1 MFYIGIHE
9 FIGQFLFLFNFLLI
23 SATINFGCPLFQ
35 GEISS
40 ALRLMNFEFLQRRL
54 IAHVQD
60 RVQRGEL
67 TERGLARRTGI
78 SQPHLH
84 NVLKGVRVL
93 SPHIGDVLLRHL
105 HITVLDLLR
114 EEEWTARCAPDNAEV
129 PARTRFPAADGLP

>member
-1 MFYIGIHE
+1 M
-9 FIGQFLFLFNFLLI
+9 N
-23 SATINFGCPLFQ
+23 FQ
-35 GEISS
+35 G
-40 ALRLMNFEFLQRRL
+40 LQLRL

-93 SPHIGDVLLRHL
+93 SPQIGDVLLRHL
-105 HITVLDLLR
+105 HITLLDLLR
-114 EEEWTARCAPDNAEV
+114 EDERNWQPSADRACLSPG
-129 PARTRFPAADGLP
+129 TRFPPPNGLP

>member
-1 MFYIGIHE
+1 MYFE
-9 FIGQFLFLFNFLLI
+9 LLQ
-23 SATINFGCPLFQ
+23 L
-35 GEISS
+35 
-40 ALRLMNFEFLQRRL
+40 RL

-93 SPHIGDVLLRHL
+93 SPQIGDVLLRHL
-105 HITVLDLLR
+105 HITLLDLLKD
-114 EEEWTARCAPDNAEV
+114 EEWNERCSQDCAAV
-129 PARTRFPAADGLP
+129 PEGTRFPAPDGLP

>member
-1 MFYIGIHE
+1 MYFE
-9 FIGQFLFLFNFLLI
+9 LLQ
-23 SATINFGCPLFQ
+23 L
-35 GEISS
+35 
-40 ALRLMNFEFLQRRL
+40 RL

-93 SPHIGDVLLRHL
+93 SPQIGDVLLRHL
-105 HITVLDLLR
+105 HITLLDLLK
-114 EEEWTARCAPDNAEV
+114 EEEWNERYPHDSATTSGGA
-129 PARTRFPAADGLP
+129 RFPAADGLP

>member
-1 MFYIGIHE
+1 MYFE
-9 FIGQFLFLFNFLLI
+9 LLQ
-23 SATINFGCPLFQ
+23 L
-35 GEISS
+35 
-40 ALRLMNFEFLQRRL
+40 RL

-93 SPHIGDVLLRHL
+93 SPQIGDVLLHHL
-105 HITVLDLLR
+105 HITLLDLLKD
-114 EEEWTARCAPDNAEV
+114 EEWNDHCSHDSAEV
-129 PARTRFPAADGLP
+129 SGGTRFPAADGLP

>member
-1 MFYIGIHE
+1 MY
-9 FIGQFLFLFNFLLI
+9 
-23 SATINFGCPLFQ
+23 
-35 GEISS
+35 
-40 ALRLMNFEFLQRRL
+40 FEMLQHRL

-93 SPHIGDVLLRHL
+93 SPQIGDVLLHHL
-105 HITVLDLLR
+105 HITLLDLLKDD
-114 EEEWTARCAPDNAEV
+114 EWHGHDSLHGVATPGG
-129 PARTRFPAADGLP
+129 TRFPAADGLP

>member
-1 MFYIGIHE
+1 MY
-9 FIGQFLFLFNFLLI
+9 
-23 SATINFGCPLFQ
+23 
-35 GEISS
+35 
-40 ALRLMNFEFLQRRL
+40 FECLQLRL

-93 SPHIGDVLLRHL
+93 SPEIGDVLLRHL
-105 HITVLDLLR
+105 HITLLDLLN
-114 EEEWTARCAPDNAEV
+114 DAERNGRTS
-129 PARTRFPAADGLP
+129 PETRSELAGTRFPAADGLP

>member
-1 MFYIGIHE
+1 
-9 FIGQFLFLFNFLLI
+9 
-23 SATINFGCPLFQ
+23 
-35 GEISS
+35 
-40 ALRLMNFEFLQRRL
+40 MNFEFLLCRL
-54 IAHVQD
+54 IEHVHD

-93 SPHIGDVLLRHL
+93 SPQIGDVLLRHL

-114 EEEWTARCAPDNAEV
+114 EEEWNGHGPPGNAVV
-129 PARTRFPAADGLP
+129 PARTRFPASNGLP

>member
-1 MFYIGIHE
+1 MYFE
-9 FIGQFLFLFNFLLI
+9 LLQ
-23 SATINFGCPLFQ
+23 L
-35 GEISS
+35 
-40 ALRLMNFEFLQRRL
+40 RL

-93 SPHIGDVLLRHL
+93 SPQIGDVLLRHL
-105 HITVLDLLR
+105 HITLLDLLKD
-114 EEEWTARCAPDNAEV
+114 EEWNAHASLSDAHR
-129 PARTRFPAADGLP
+129 PAGTRFPASDGLP

>member
-1 MFYIGIHE
+1 MYFE
-9 FIGQFLFLFNFLLI
+9 LLQ
-23 SATINFGCPLFQ
+23 L
-35 GEISS
+35 
-40 ALRLMNFEFLQRRL
+40 RL

-93 SPHIGDVLLRHL
+93 SPQIGDVLLRHL
-105 HITVLDLLR
+105 HITLLDLLKD
-114 EEEWTARCAPDNAEV
+114 EEWNERSSQTSATV
-129 PARTRFPAADGLP
+129 PSGTRFPAADGLP

>member
-1 MFYIGIHE
+1 MYFE
-9 FIGQFLFLFNFLLI
+9 LLQ
-23 SATINFGCPLFQ
+23 L
-35 GEISS
+35 
-40 ALRLMNFEFLQRRL
+40 RL

-93 SPHIGDVLLRHL
+93 SPQIGDVLLRHL
-105 HITVLDLLR
+105 HITLLDLLKD
-114 EEEWTARCAPDNAEV
+114 EEWSAHASLSDASC
-129 PARTRFPAADGLP
+129 PAATRFPASDGLP

>member
-1 MFYIGIHE
+1 MDFE
-9 FIGQFLFLFNFLLI
+9 LLQ
-23 SATINFGCPLFQ
+23 L
-35 GEISS
+35 
-40 ALRLMNFEFLQRRL
+40 RL

-93 SPHIGDVLLRHL
+93 SPHIGDVLMHHL
-105 HITVLDLLR
+105 HITVLDLLKD
-114 EEEWTARCAPDNAEV
+114 EDWAAREV
-129 PARTRFPAADGLP
+129 PDSAGSPRRTRFPATNGLP